1 MQIIALTTV
10 GKIVYGRLWVGRL
23 ENVRS
28 IIYLAPPM
36 QTLRSFQF
44 LIEHFSYTHLG
55 FFCHV
60 HQL

>member
-1 MQIIALTTV
+1 MKHANYSIDD
-10 GKIVYGRLWVGRL
+10 GWENRLWVGRF